1 MANDAKYKA
10 PDAGKMVS
18 NEIRAII
25 KRYADESDIT
35 IYEVVGVLESIKMD
49 LLLDKDE
56 DEEEGE
62 SFAA

>member
-18 NEIRAII
+18 NEIRSII

-35 IYEVVGVLESIKMD
+35 IYQVVGVLESIKMD